1 MSREWY
7 RFFLSL
13 FQQVETDSTL
23 VVPDFTVDPSAYTAA
38 LTEAGQR
45 TLAEEVGVSPPPLPP
60 PPRYYGAFFDT
71 TTQAAAV
78 INTAYAVTFNN
89 TRSAFGVRRGSPT
102 SEIVFDSP
110 GVYTVQ
116 ARAQVDKPSAS
127 SALMFLWGRHN
138 GVSIANSATIHQVH
152 NNTAEIGATADFTLV
167 VAAGDRFELMWS
179 VDDTAIVLQA
189 SAAAAPVP
197 AVPSVVLT
205 VVLVA

>member
-23 VVPDFTVDPSAYTAA
+23 VVPDFTVDPLAYSTA
-38 LTEAGQR
+38 LTSVAGEIG
-45 TLAEEVGVSPPPLPP
+45 LDPPLLPP

-71 TTQAAAV
+71 TTQTAAV

-89 TRSAFGVRRGSPT
+89 TRSAFGVRRGTTT
-102 SEIVFDSP
+102 SEITFDNP

-116 ARAQVDKPSAS
+116 VRAQVEKPSAS
-127 SALMFLWGRHN
+127 SALLFLWGQHN
-138 GVSIANSATIHQVH
+138 GVAVPNSATIHQVH

-167 VAAGDRFELMWS
+167 VGAGDRFELMWS
-179 VDDTAIVLQA
+179 VDDTTVVLQA